1 MACWHE
7 GMAKSAVYVAMLPAY
22 LLKQGLLQGHAV
34 RQGLRLKKPSAT
46 AAPFVGVFE
55 LGGASAQ
62 VLHSVL
68 LSLASLSSLT
78 TPHLRGNPVLFLYP
92 T

>member
-1 MACWHE
+1 MHIAH
-7 GMAKSAVYVAMLPAY
+7 MFKSV
-22 LLKQGLLQGHAV
+22 LKEGLLQGHAV

-62 VLHSVL
+62 VQ
-68 LSLASLSSLT
+68 ASAL
-78 TPHLRGNPVLFLYP
+78 PIWHHEVQDP
-92 T
+92 